1 MCTPG
6 GHASEKTPAATQHL
20 LRVTPEEVLLFVIMK
35 CVMKGGLEKKEKTGS
50 CGSAAAVQGAATGSL
65 QAGSF
70 CLILL
75 QKASE

>member
-1 MCTPG
+1 M
-6 GHASEKTPAATQHL
+6 QHL

-35 CVMKGGLEKKEKTGS
+35 RVMKGGLEKKEKTGS
-50 CGSAAAVQGAATGSL
+50 CGSSAAAVQGAATGSL